1 MQTVYNRSTENWT
14 SIVEKLKIHTIHNTF
29 KIKQKYFYSR
39 PSKWTPGLV
48 YSLLQVHNS
57 RKQLGNASPRK
68 VIWPWLK
75 SLEVA
80 SRYRH
85 YTPEARTGTAKPAKQ
100 CASCISIRV
109 LSFLL
114 STKVPVMLLF
124 FNSGVFLCLWILH
137 STFFDAKHLLAIT
150 YEVFLTFTKMA
161 CLQKITQKTI
171 DDSSSGTP
179 NLTEAAAALLI

>member
-14 SIVEKLKIHTIHNTF
+14 SIVEKIKIHTIHNTF

-80 SRYRH
+80 NRYRH

-124 FNSGVFLCLWILH
+124 SIVEFSSVFEYFIARSLARN
-137 STFFDAKHLLAIT
+137 TFLLSHMRC
-150 YEVFLTFTKMA
+150 FLPSPRWPAFRKSPRRPLM
-161 CLQKITQKTI
+161 I
-171 DDSSSGTP
+171 
-179 NLTEAAAALLI
+179 AAVAHQTWLRQQQHY